1 MFEQLDVQQ
10 LMTDYII
17 PWSTNIIFALLIWII
32 GRKVIKVLMKFI
44 GKAFEKSNMDSVLV
58 AFLTAI
64 IQTVLTAFVAIAA
77 LDQLGVPTTSLV
89 AIFGAAGLAIGLS
102 LQDSLKNFAA
112 GVMIILNRPFS
123 AGHVVEVAGVM
134 GVVEKVGVFST
145 MMTTPDNREITIPNG
160 SIYGDVITNYSARDT
175 RRIDLVIGISYDDDI
190 KQAKEILQD
199 ILVKEDRILDD
210 PAPGVAMGELADS
223 SVNFNVRPWVNASDY
238 WPVRSEIL
246 EQVKMRFDAVGIS
259 IPYPQQDVNITHT
272 NSSDS

>member
-32 GRKVIKVLMKFI
+32 GRRVIKVLMKFI
-44 GKAFEKSNMDSVLV
+44 GKAFEKSNMDTVLV

-64 IQTVLTAFVAIAA
+64 IQTVMTAFVAIAA

-199 ILVKEDRILDD
+199 ILAKEDRILDD

>member
-44 GKAFEKSNMDSVLV
+44 GKAFEKSNMDTVLV

-64 IQTVLTAFVAIAA
+64 IQTVMTAFVAIAA

-199 ILVKEDRILDD
+199 ILAKEDRILDD

-246 EQVKMRFDAVGIS
+246 EQVKMRFDAVGLS